1 MHLISQFYN
10 SQFRIYKRIS
20 FLIMI
25 IRGCSTTFHL
35 CVYQV
40 NIPIQ
45 FQFFFTSAVL
55 SFEVKFLVEGFH
67 FLLMKGL
74 LLFFKNKNIFGCFC
88 SYHQVSINYHFFID
102 SFQFTRW
109 NYQLRREFK
118 WLNRLYVYKIHTY
131 ILIIVNAIILSLVP
145 ISIGDPVM
153 VQKKPTN
160 LTVLKT
166 LKIVGLLVKQCFSLQ
181 YISWN

>member
-1 MHLISQFYN
+1 MPFKVPIYLDFFNQFDQLVNMHLISQFYN

-88 SYHQVSINYHFFID
+88 SYHQVSINYHFSSIHFNSPDEITSSDVNLSGSID
-102 SFQFTRW
+102 
-109 NYQLRREFK
+109 YM
-118 WLNRLYVYKIHTY
+118 Y
-131 ILIIVNAIILSLVP
+131 IKYTHI
-145 ISIGDPVM
+145 
-153 VQKKPTN
+153 
-160 LTVLKT
+160 
-166 LKIVGLLVKQCFSLQ
+166 
-181 YISWN
+181 Y